1 MEQEIIDNELYRITK
16 VYDYYSMILN
26 NTDLNK
32 KNIIDQ
38 IRNIRHYIDLLNESI
53 EEFNNY
59 LNINEIPVCEEQI
72 NRDKEFMKN
81 KKDISNI
88 FLLYSMINNN

>member
-1 MEQEIIDNELYRITK
+1 MEQEIIDNELNRITK

-72 NRDKEFMKN
+72 IRDKEFMKN

-88 FLLYSMINNN
+88 FLLYSMINN